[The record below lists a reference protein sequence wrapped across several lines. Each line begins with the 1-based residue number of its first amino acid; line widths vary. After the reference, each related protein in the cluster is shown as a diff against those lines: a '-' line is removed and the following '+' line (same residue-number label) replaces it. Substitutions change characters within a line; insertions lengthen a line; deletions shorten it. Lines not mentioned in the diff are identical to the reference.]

1 MGFPFAWK
9 ALFPGMEHYPHRN
22 TFFVSP
28 DFLQYVQGI
37 YSSRYARTAV
47 IGTRYVRKAVGAAG
61 GAVGPVDTAIGIIRT
76 YCSKCSAW
84 IQ

>member
-1 MGFPFAWK
+1 MEGAFSGHGTLSPPEYIFRIPG
-9 ALFPGMEHYPHRN
+9 LFGSTYI
-22 TFFVSP
+22 
-28 DFLQYVQGI
+28 GI